1 LDEGKVMALGPQF
14 IQHDDPDMSEA
25 LEYAAERYDT
35 SRGTHGTVTSTGQI
49 PERIYS
55 SSDPRFAATG
65 ATKQFDISKPD
76 RAYYTAPKWG
86 DPTMALKPEEDAWKW
101 AGYAQDSSRW
111 PTYDSETG
119 AATYPT
125 PGRAV
130 ALEVE
135 PEGFR
140 DLDVNDDSAG
150 RLGIMTAGSLK
161 VTGAQWIPTMDYISR
176 RGFDTQE
183 VEGIQGTLPG
193 ENWNK
198 YPKEG
203 TSRPYGPAGDLNYSV
218 IKKGKMDAEG
228 SVV

>member
-1 LDEGKVMALGPQF
+1 MNLGPQF
-14 IQHDDPDMSEA
+14 IQHNDPEKAEA
-25 LEYAAERYDT
+25 VELAQDRFDT
-35 SRGTHGTVTSTGQI
+35 NYGTHGTITKSGQI
-49 PERIYS
+49 PERIYAA
-55 SSDPRFAATG
+55 SDPRFAEAG
-65 ATKQFDISKPD
+65 ATKQFDISDSD
-76 RAYYTAPKWG
+76 RTYYTAPQWG
-86 DPTMALKPEEDAWKW
+86 DETMSGKPEEDAWKW

-111 PTYDSETG
+111 PTYDLKTG
-119 AATYPT
+119 ASTYPT

-130 ALEVE
+130 ALEVR
-135 PEGFR
+135 PEGFK
-140 DLDVNDDSAG
+140 DLDVNDDSMG
-150 RLGIMTAGSLK
+150 KLGAFTASSLK

-176 RGFDTQE
+176 RGFDTDE

-203 TSRPYGPAGDLNYSV
+203 TSSKYGPAGDLNYSV